1 MILVT
6 GGAGYIGSHFVY
18 RAISRDTSAR
28 VLVIDNLSEGHK
40 KALKE
45 FERVTFVEGD
55 IGDAK
60 LLKDI
65 FSEHDIEAV
74 VHFAAHA
81 YVGESYSQPFKYFK
95 NNVTKSLT
103 LFEQMEHHKVRKI
116 VFSSSCATY
125 GEPVYTPI
133 DEKHPQNPI
142 NTYGMTKL
150 MVEQILGRLAATS
163 DWQYVCLRYFNA
175 AGAEPAAQIGESHN
189 PETHLLPRVLKAAT
203 GELDCIEI
211 LGTDYPTRDG
221 TCIRDYIHVNDLAD
235 AHLSALDLL
244 KKRRGIK
251 ECINLGTTNGNS
263 VLEIIDRCE
272 KISGREIKVKK
283 SPRRPGDPP
292 ELVANAVKAK
302 GVLNWQTEYTIDDI
316 IESAWN
322 WEQRRRY

>member
-18 RAISRDTSAR
+18 RAISRDTTAKI
-28 VLVIDNLSEGHK
+28 VVIDDLSEGHE
-40 KALKE
+40 KALSE
-45 FERVTFVEGD
+45 FERVTLIKGD
-55 IGDAK
+55 IGDAE
-60 LLKDI
+60 LLDEI
-65 FSEHDIEAV
+65 FKKYDIEAV

-81 YVGESYSQPFKYFK
+81 YVGESHSQPFKYFK

-103 LFEQMEHHKVRKI
+103 MFEAMERHHVRKV

-125 GEPVYTPI
+125 GEPVYSPI
-133 DEKHPQNPI
+133 DEKHPQKPI

-150 MVEQILGRLAATS
+150 MVEQILGRLAETS
-163 DWQYVCLRYFNA
+163 GWSYACLRYFNA
-175 AGAEPAAQIGESHN
+175 AGAEPAAHIGESHN

-203 GELDCIEI
+203 GELESIEI

-235 AHLSALDLL
+235 GHIDALSLL
-244 KKRRGIK
+244 KKEK
-251 ECINLGTTNGNS
+251 SVAECINLGTTNGNS
-263 VLEIIDRCE
+263 VLEIITKCE
-272 KISGREIKVKK
+272 QISGRRVSVKK

-292 ELVANAVKAK
+292 ELVANAVKARE
-302 GVLNWQTEYTIDDI
+302 VLNWQTKCTIDDI

-322 WEQRRRY
+322 WEQKKRY